1 MKTFNHRIVIGA
13 VLLATT
19 AFAVTTINYHLAN
32 TYKFAAAPGDREYF
46 DYMTF
51 DPDSRRL
58 YLTHGSEVLVVN
70 ADTGDEVGKISG
82 LKVSH
87 GVAVV
92 PELGRGFISDG
103 GQGKAIIFDLKTL
116 KVIGEATA
124 APDSDCIIY
133 DPASKRV
140 FLSTATVT
148 VRRRLIRLQEIM
160 WAR

>member
-1 MKTFNHRIVIGA
+1 MLDRYYLHEELMKILNNRIIIAA
-13 VLLATT
+13 VLLAAT

-51 DPDSRRL
+51 DPGSRRL

-70 ADTGDEVGKISG
+70 ANTGDQVGKVSG

-92 PELGRGFISDG
+92 PEVGRGFISDG

-116 KVIGEATA
+116 KVIGEASA
-124 APDSDCIIY
+124 APDADCIIY
-133 DPASKRV
+133 DPDRK
-140 FLSTATVT
+140 
-148 VRRRLIRLQEIM
+148 
-160 WAR
+160 